1 MVGECRYYFPG
12 ANTPEGFVSY
22 YGDILSQNEACRI
35 FCIKGGPGTGKSTL
49 MKDIGS
55 YYLQKGINVEFL
67 KCSSDPASLDGLL
80 VNDKNIAIID
90 GTSPHITDPVNP
102 GAVDE
107 IINLAEHLDSDMLI
121 EDKRKIIDL
130 SRTIS
135 ETFAQAYVYLKC
147 TDAVYRRLN
156 DIYKKYICE
165 DKLYELIMSISLPDK
180 RNKTGKKKRFFGSS
194 ITSSGLV
201 NEFRSLT
208 KEVRD
213 IYLIE
218 VPGGYKPS
226 GIIDFLSGRIMNQ
239 GYDVEELY
247 CPMKP
252 NETAEHIISKEA
264 GLALFTCNEYHGKDI
279 FEPDKVRA
287 LIKADIM
294 PITDT
299 DKNMIEE
306 LKNVANEN
314 IGSAIKHLKIA
325 KKKHDE
331 LENYYIKAMDF
342 DAVNKIKEQIIKRIN
357 ELTV

>member
-1 MVGECRYYFPG
+1 M
-12 ANTPEGFVSY
+12 
-22 YGDILSQNEACRI
+22 
-35 FCIKGGPGTGKSTL
+35 
-49 MKDIGS
+49 
-55 YYLQKGINVEFL
+55 
-67 KCSSDPASLDGLL
+67 
-80 VNDKNIAIID
+80 
-90 GTSPHITDPVNP
+90 
-102 GAVDE
+102 
-107 IINLAEHLDSDMLI
+107 
-121 EDKRKIIDL
+121 
-130 SRTIS
+130 
-135 ETFAQAYVYLKC
+135 
-147 TDAVYRRLN
+147 
-156 DIYKKYICE
+156 
-165 DKLYELIMSISLPDK
+165 
-180 RNKTGKKKRFFGSS
+180 
-194 ITSSGLV
+194 
-201 NEFRSLT
+201 
-208 KEVRD
+208 
-213 IYLIE
+213 IE